1 MEQSKIVRYIQ
12 TLSRKEQE
20 KFYQHLISPCF
31 NQHEKTTL
39 LLEIILRKPLLLEHR
54 DRLFGQLYPGEPFDE
69 QRLHNL
75 FSNLKK
81 LYVKFLS
88 YQQLEANEPALQLFA
103 LEKLSLQASDELL
116 INRARQL
123 EKLLKGKTTQNIQ
136 DYFIGYRVNYLLSN
150 AGEDVIDAQKIQQQ
164 QQMIAQLNHFFLA
177 EQLKLSCSLMAYTM
191 VSNFQYDFSFLEFV
205 LHYINQHPELLQ
217 ENRLI
222 NLYYN
227 ILMSQRDGDN
237 PIYYQNLKKLLSDQ
251 LKGFEEEERT
261 NLYAAAYNFCIAKIN
276 KGENDYR
283 QELFE
288 WYKEGLK
295 YKLVLN
301 NDTMS
306 EWQYKNITTLGCVL
320 KEFNWTEQFVQE
332 YRDKLPEDKREN
344 AYNYNLAN
352 LYFHKNMFN
361 EVKDALKDVQFTDP
375 KYYINANLLL
385 LRSYY
390 ALRDTEALLYLIEA
404 FRIFVI
410 RNRKIPADQK
420 RGYTNFLR
428 FAKKLVMLKHHDFTY
443 AREDLSKKIEQLRT
457 QIEKTDNLFNRYWLL
472 EECH

>member
-39 LLEIILRKPLLLEHR
+39 LLEIILRKPLLLEQR

-227 ILMSQRDGDN
+227 ILMSQRV
-237 PIYYQNLKKLLSDQ
+237 
-251 LKGFEEEERT
+251 
-261 NLYAAAYNFCIAKIN
+261 
-276 KGENDYR
+276 R
-283 QELFE
+283 Q
-288 WYKEGLK
+288 
-295 YKLVLN
+295 V
-301 NDTMS
+301 
-306 EWQYKNITTLGCVL
+306 
-320 KEFNWTEQFVQE
+320 
-332 YRDKLPEDKREN
+332 
-344 AYNYNLAN
+344 
-352 LYFHKNMFN
+352 
-361 EVKDALKDVQFTDP
+361 
-375 KYYINANLLL
+375 
-385 LRSYY
+385 
-390 ALRDTEALLYLIEA
+390 
-404 FRIFVI
+404 
-410 RNRKIPADQK
+410 
-420 RGYTNFLR
+420 
-428 FAKKLVMLKHHDFTY
+428 
-443 AREDLSKKIEQLRT
+443 
-457 QIEKTDNLFNRYWLL
+457 
-472 EECH
+472 